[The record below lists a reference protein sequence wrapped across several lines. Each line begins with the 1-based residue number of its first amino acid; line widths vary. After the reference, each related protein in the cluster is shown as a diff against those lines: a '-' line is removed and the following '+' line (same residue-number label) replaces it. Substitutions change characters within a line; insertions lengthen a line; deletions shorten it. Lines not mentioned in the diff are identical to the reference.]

1 MKQRR
6 PIVAIDGPSGAG
18 KSTVSKMLARRLGF
32 LYLDTGA
39 MYRCVGL
46 LALRHAVDP
55 LSPNDLAPLLA
66 DLRISFV
73 PDAGGDQLTLCNGED
88 VTELIRAHEVSQ
100 TASKASS
107 VGAVRTRLVAMQRE
121 MGAAGGV
128 VMEGRD
134 IGTNV
139 FPDAEV
145 KIFLVASA
153 EQRARR
159 RWQELRAR
167 GESVEFEAVLADQRE
182 RDQRDSE
189 RALNPLVPA
198 PDAHLV
204 DTSDLTIE
212 QVVDRL
218 AELVRNYA

>member
-1 MKQRR
+1 
-6 PIVAIDGPSGAG
+6 
-18 KSTVSKMLARRLGF
+18 
-32 LYLDTGA
+32 
-39 MYRCVGL
+39 
-46 LALRHAVDP
+46 
-55 LSPNDLAPLLA
+55 
-66 DLRISFV
+66 
-73 PDAGGDQLTLCNGED
+73 
-88 VTELIRAHEVSQ
+88 
-100 TASKASS
+100 
-107 VGAVRTRLVAMQRE
+107 MQRE